1 MFFIPFSRATAVAF
15 TGRHVDIDYI
25 HRESVLVFMNYR
37 YGTTASGGGFYCFF
51 CFHISWSRATGIKV
65 KRNTFSPNVSLA
77 YFFAAETKKQKKKV
91 KFDAVCSALIIECE
105 RSGRSNITL

>member
-1 MFFIPFSRATAVAF
+1 
-15 TGRHVDIDYI
+15 
-25 HRESVLVFMNYR
+25 MNYR